1 MKLICKCCVSL
12 ALLALSSVAAFSA
25 ELAVLQNGFIMP
37 LDHRETRGEFIRFYM
52 DGGTQNYVDIRR
64 DQIVRFEEMPEP
76 PKLPKLDPVRTAS
89 LEEIVISAS
98 NRYGIDPDLVFSLIR
113 AESAYD
119 PSAVSSKGALG
130 LMQLMPQTATYL
142 GVENPMNV
150 ADNVEGGT
158 RYLRELLTLYHE
170 DIIKALAAYNAGPQR
185 IEEYH
190 GVPPYPETIN
200 YITRIVRDLNKR
212 KLARA
217 HLDSHPAGQVEK
229 ERTRKPS
236 TTTLTSH
243 LRGFADRQPPDGES
257 APIALRP

>member
-1 MKLICKCCVSL
+1 MAV
-12 ALLALSSVAAFSA
+12 LALSSVAAFSA
-25 ELAVLQNGFIMP
+25 EVAVLQNGFIMP
-37 LDHRETRGEFIRFYM
+37 LDHRETRGEFTRLYM

-89 LEEIVISAS
+89 LEDIVISAS
-98 NRYGIDPDLVFSLIR
+98 NRYAIDPDLVLSLIR

-119 PSAVSSKGALG
+119 PSAVSPKGAQG

-142 GVENPMNV
+142 GVENPMDA

-185 IEEYH
+185 IEEFH

-200 YITRIVRDLNKR
+200 YITRIVRDLNHR
-212 KLARA
+212 KLAKARV
-217 HLDSHPAGQVEK
+217 DSHTAGQSGK
-229 ERTRKPS
+229 QRSSKSS
-236 TTTLTSH
+236 TPTLTSR
-243 LRGFADRQPPDGES
+243 LRGSTEPLPPDGES
-257 APIALRP
+257 APLPLRR